1 MKLTIVVDTDD
12 PNGIRDS
19 LKIVSHFANKH
30 RLGNTEPF
38 NVKYG
43 KIAFVKML
51 RHYGKEVTK
60 ALKDGEDPHSLRFA
74 KFYADERFDEQ
85 RKTL

>member
-12 PNGIRDS
+12 ANGIQDS

-30 RLGNTEPF
+30 LYRGSAPF
-38 NVKYG
+38 GVKYE
-43 KIAFVKML
+43 KIAFIKML

-60 ALKDGEDPHSLRFA
+60 ALENGEDQHSLRFA

>member
-12 PNGIRDS
+12 VNGIKDS

-30 RLGNTEPF
+30 RLGGTEPF
-38 NVKYG
+38 GVKYG

-51 RHYGKEVTK
+51 RHYGKHVTK
-60 ALKDGEDPHSLRFA
+60 ALENGEDPHSLRFA
-74 KFYADERFDEQ
+74 KFYADTQFDEQ